1 MVPTDT
7 DWDLG
12 VIATTFT
19 TGLNQGMTVEGPDTR
34 KVTFTFSF
42 SKIREYNGRGN
53 EGERERFR
61 KGDYNVI
68 HVYLSPLSQEYVCVY
83 YHVEMNYYFY
93 ILS

>member
-68 HVYLSPLSQEYVCVY
+68 HVCISLLFLKNMYV
-83 YHVEMNYYFY
+83 FTTTWR
-93 ILS
+93 